1 MNRIDANPDGERR
14 LLVGPGVS
22 LDEVRATLEE
32 SPFFFPPDPTESSA
46 SIGGM
51 ISTNAS
57 GALSYF
63 YGPTRKWVEALRVV
77 LADGSRLT
85 LRRGQR
91 FAAGRTF
98 ALVTE
103 EGREIGGQLPS
114 YRMPGVKNAAGYYV
128 DDNMDLLDLFI
139 GMEGTLGIITGA
151 DLRLMPR
158 PAARCGLTAFLP
170 SREAALL
177 VVRRA
182 RGEAAGGQPGLLT
195 RPAAIE
201 YFNHDTLALLRRMKA
216 DGKAAAGLPPLMPHY
231 HTAVY
236 LEYHGLDEE
245 TVEAAAVAAIDAAVA
260 AGGNEADTWYAATP
274 RDMERQKAFRYA
286 VPEAVN
292 LLISERQRTDPAII
306 KLGTDMAVPDASLE
320 WVMTL
325 YGEDLAAAGL
335 ESVIFGHIGNNH
347 VHVNILPR
355 TKAEYDL
362 GKALY
367 QSWARRIVGLG
378 GTVSAEHGI
387 GRIKAPL
394 LVGMFGEA
402 GVAQMRA
409 LKRLFDP
416 GLVLNPGV
424 LFNGEA

>member
-1 MNRIDANPDGERR
+1 MKNIQPLNTGLLQDWNEGHQDYLHDESRLCGKADSIALPADEEEVRRVVSWVSAAGGGLTIQGARTGIAGGAVPLGGCILNLSRLNKIDSNPDGEPR
-14 LLVGPGVS
+14 LRVGPGVS

-98 ALVTE
+98 TLVTE

-128 DDNMDLLDLFI
+128 DDDMDLLDLFI

-195 RPAAIE
+195 RPVAIE

-216 DGKAAAGLPPLMPHY
+216 DGKGAEGLPP
-231 HTAVY
+231 
-236 LEYHGLDEE
+236 
-245 TVEAAAVAAIDAAVA
+245 
-260 AGGNEADTWYAATP
+260 
-274 RDMERQKAFRYA
+274 
-286 VPEAVN
+286 
-292 LLISERQRTDPAII
+292 
-306 KLGTDMAVPDASLE
+306 
-320 WVMTL
+320 
-325 YGEDLAAAGL
+325 
-335 ESVIFGHIGNNH
+335 
-347 VHVNILPR
+347 
-355 TKAEYDL
+355 
-362 GKALY
+362 
-367 QSWARRIVGLG
+367 
-378 GTVSAEHGI
+378 
-387 GRIKAPL
+387 
-394 LVGMFGEA
+394 
-402 GVAQMRA
+402 
-409 LKRLFDP
+409 
-416 GLVLNPGV
+416 
-424 LFNGEA
+424 